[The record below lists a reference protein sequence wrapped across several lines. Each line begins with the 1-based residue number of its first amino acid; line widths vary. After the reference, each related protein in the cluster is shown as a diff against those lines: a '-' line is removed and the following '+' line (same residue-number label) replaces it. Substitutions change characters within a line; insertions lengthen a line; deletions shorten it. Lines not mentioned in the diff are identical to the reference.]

1 MAYSIFRLLR
11 LLSLLSF
18 LLNSTYAFCGHSSN
32 SSDRAALLEFKA
44 ENDGDNVLSNW
55 NETTNFCSWKGVKCY
70 DGPIL
75 DLWLRNFSLHGPISP
90 FLSNLS
96 CLRALDL
103 SENSLEGPI
112 PVSLGALASLL
123 ILDLSANMIESV
135 IPRSFG
141 MLKSLQY
148 LNIARNRLRG
158 KLPTTL
164 FYNCTQLNVV
174 DLSGNNLHGSLPRLV
189 GSHLRDLENLILDSN
204 NFTGSLP
211 DSLSNLTKIKM
222 LELDANF
229 LSGPLPPDLV
239 AYMPQLEI
247 LHLSY
252 NNLLFD
258 ESGSSL
264 TEFFASISNL
274 THLAELG
281 LAGNL
286 IKSSLTTN
294 IGLIHTNLSQVFLQD
309 NLIYGPI
316 PPSLSNIS
324 TLTLVN
330 LSCNF
335 LNGTIPPGLLRLPK
349 LERLFLSNN
358 RLEGEI
364 PPIEISTNLGLLDL
378 SSNRLSGQ
386 IPESIS
392 NLNQLRYLV
401 LNRNSLVGSI
411 PSSLGGMKLEW
422 LDLSQNQLSGSI
434 PEEVSGS
441 STKLR
446 YLNLSSNLLNRIFP
460 VVFSN
465 MDQAQVIDLSKNNL
479 SGIIPPSIESCRE
492 IEILN
497 LSHNSL
503 RGLIPVT
510 LSNLKSLQ
518 ALDVSFNQ
526 LSGEVPASLLQCSSL
541 KNLNLSHNSLSGK
554 LPQGGLFDSLPFDS
568 LAGNEFC
575 GPRGFPRCPVADES
589 VTHSHGLLVS
599 VVCIVSASLFLLTVF
614 FAVRQ
619 NKVRSATDSR
629 RNVLDLAVSHRR
641 ITYRELSEATGG
653 FEGSRLIG
661 SGSFGRV
668 YKAILNDG
676 SFVAVKVLQLLSSNS
691 TRTFRRECQ
700 VLKCVRHR
708 NLMRIITA
716 CVLEDFKALV
726 LPYMTKG
733 SLESLLHP
741 QKRESASAAS
751 HLSLTERVCIC
762 SDVAEGMAY
771 LHHHAPVQVIHC
783 DLKPSNILLSEDM
796 TALVSDFGIAKLVEA
811 AAGGSTSATS
821 ASSTANLLRGSV
833 GYVAPEYGYGMS
845 ASTKGDVYSFGIV
858 VLETVTRKKPTDE
871 MFDELISLPNWVKN
885 EYRRNLDRVIDPS
898 LLTDLLGQDA
908 RTKVTW
914 EVVITELIDLGLLCT
929 QEVPSTRPTMID
941 ATDNLNKLK
950 QYLAVNTMT
959 ATRSTREISSSKFA
973 GGDY

>member
-32 SSDRAALLEFKA
+32 SSDRAALLAFKA

-174 DLSGNNLHGSLPRLV
+174 DLSANNLHGSLPRLV
-189 GSHLRDLENLILDSN
+189 GSHLRDLEYLILDSN

-229 LSGPLPPDLV
+229 LSGPLPSDLV

-286 IKSSLTTN
+286 IKMQQPQKSQSLA
-294 IGLIHTNLSQVFLQD
+294 QQ
-309 NLIYGPI
+309 
-316 PPSLSNIS
+316 
-324 TLTLVN
+324 
-330 LSCNF
+330 
-335 LNGTIPPGLLRLPK
+335 
-349 LERLFLSNN
+349 LER
-358 RLEGEI
+358 
-364 PPIEISTNLGLLDL
+364 
-378 SSNRLSGQ
+378 
-386 IPESIS
+386 
-392 NLNQLRYLV
+392 
-401 LNRNSLVGSI
+401 
-411 PSSLGGMKLEW
+411 
-422 LDLSQNQLSGSI
+422 
-434 PEEVSGS
+434 
-441 STKLR
+441 
-446 YLNLSSNLLNRIFP
+446 
-460 VVFSN
+460 
-465 MDQAQVIDLSKNNL
+465 
-479 SGIIPPSIESCRE
+479 
-492 IEILN
+492 
-497 LSHNSL
+497 
-503 RGLIPVT
+503 
-510 LSNLKSLQ
+510 
-518 ALDVSFNQ
+518 
-526 LSGEVPASLLQCSSL
+526 
-541 KNLNLSHNSLSGK
+541 K
-554 LPQGGLFDSLPFDS
+554 LPQGSLFDSLPFDS

-614 FAVRQ
+614 FAARQ

-741 QKRESASAAS
+741 QIRESASAAS

-885 EYRRNLDRVIDPS
+885 EYRRNLDRVIDP
-898 LLTDLLGQDA
+898 L
-908 RTKVTW
+908 
-914 EVVITELIDLGLLCT
+914 
-929 QEVPSTRPTMID
+929 
-941 ATDNLNKLK
+941 
-950 QYLAVNTMT
+950 
-959 ATRSTREISSSKFA
+959 F
-973 GGDY
+973 